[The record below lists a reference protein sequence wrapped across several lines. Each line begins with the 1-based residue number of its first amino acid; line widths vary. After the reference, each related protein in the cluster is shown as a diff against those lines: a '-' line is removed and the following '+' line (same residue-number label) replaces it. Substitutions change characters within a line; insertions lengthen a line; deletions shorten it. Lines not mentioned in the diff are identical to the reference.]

1 MTVRRATLRRVP
13 KLVVLL
19 EQLFA
24 PVPGGTGRYSREL
37 TAALAAT
44 APAGWTVGSAVAWHA
59 DPTPAI
65 IPGVEGP
72 HLLPLPRRAL
82 IAAWDCRIP
91 LGGLLLWPGGDTVH
105 APTPLAPS
113 RARRGCELVVTV
125 HDTVPWTHPEGLTRR
140 GVSWHRRMVER
151 AARRADAL
159 VVPTAA
165 VAHDVPRHVPC
176 QAGVHVVGEGVTAA
190 VTHLPAHAARIATQ
204 LGLPPRYVLAV
215 GTLEPRKGIETL
227 LAALAAPD
235 APDLPVVLAGQPGW
249 GGLDPLALARRSGLD
264 PARVHLLGRIT
275 DQELAV
281 ALHGAAVLAAPSLAE
296 GFGLPVLEAM
306 AAGVP
311 VVHSDVPALVEVA
324 GGAGMTVQR
333 NDPAALAA
341 ALRAVLSDPGTARAM
356 SVAGRRR
363 AQWFS
368 WERTAHR
375 VWSVHVELRQLHQL
389 RHCRSQ
395 RRPCRTRRVVS

>member
-1 MTVRRATLRRVP
+1 MP

-65 IPGVEGP
+65 IHGVEGP
-72 HLLPLPRRAL
+72 HLLPLPRQAL
-82 IAAWDCRIP
+82 IAAWDCGIP
-91 LGGLLLWPGGDTVH
+91 LWPGGDTVH
-105 APTPLAPS
+105 APTPLAPPGP
-113 RARRGCELVVTV
+113 RCGCELVVTV

-140 GVSWHRRMVER
+140 GVGWHRRMVER
-151 AARRADAL
+151 AAQRADAL

-165 VAHDVPRHVPC
+165 VAHDVSRHVPC
-176 QAGVHVVGEGVTAA
+176 QARVHVVGEGVTSA
-190 VTHLPAHAARIATQ
+190 VTRLPAHAARIATQ

-227 LAALAAPD
+227 LAALAVPD
-235 APDLPVVLAGQPGW
+235 APDLPVVLVGQPGW
-249 GGLDPLALARRSGLD
+249 GGLDPVALARRSGLD

-275 DQELAV
+275 DQQLAV
-281 ALHGAAVLAAPSLAE
+281 VLHGAAVLAAPSLAE

-324 GGAGMTVQR
+324 GGAGVTVAR

-341 ALRAVLSDPGTARAM
+341 ALRAVLSDAGTARAM
-356 SVAGRRR
+356 SAAGRRR
-363 AQWFS
+363 AQRFS
-368 WERTAHR
+368 WERTARR
-375 VWSVHVELRQLHQL
+375 VWSVHVELRERRQL
-389 RHCRSQ
+389 R
-395 RRPCRTRRVVS
+395 RRRACRTRRVIS